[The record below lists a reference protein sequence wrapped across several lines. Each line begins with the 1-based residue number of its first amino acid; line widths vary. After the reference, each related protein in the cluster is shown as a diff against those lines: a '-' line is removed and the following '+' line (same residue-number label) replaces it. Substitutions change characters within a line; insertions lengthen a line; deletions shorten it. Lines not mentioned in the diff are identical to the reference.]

1 MTSDI
6 RKNSTNSVETSSRI
20 AQLGTQ
26 TQAGIL
32 LLLAGLVSF
41 LSFSGQVP
49 QPAAISGLP
58 LKYYMLMV
66 TTVIVVMNGFSIFT
80 TLRGKQAL
88 GYSLSYF
95 SMFIFLLGIVLLI
108 QGRVFF
114 ISIFMLV
121 ATTLGLRWMCP
132 PQYRRQYLI
141 ATVLVLA
148 LAWGLEWVNPPWRA
162 VYSGARFGP
171 IAALI
176 FALIF
181 SIFLAFQ
188 TWQGNIRLKLVTAF
202 TVIALVS
209 VTILGTTAYLYF
221 QDRIRDEVRQRLLN
235 TVNIAAIQ
243 FDGDLHSQIQDAED
257 MNLPA
262 YQKLEQEG
270 KKIVKADSDLIFYYT
285 MRMNDE
291 GQIYFIIDSRPTDEK
306 PVDVG
311 TIYEQ
316 PSPLLLERFNTLDGP
331 MVEEEVYTDEY
342 GSVLSAYA
350 PLYRSDGSFEG
361 IIGID
366 ISADNMLAH
375 ERSIL
380 YLILGSSVS
389 VLLIVILL
397 GVWLGGV
404 FVGPIIN
411 LSRVTQKVSEGD
423 LNARAVIETTDEVG
437 DLAKAFN
444 VMTGQLQ
451 ETLSGLE
458 KRVAQRTQALAA
470 SGEIS
475 RQLSSI
481 RDKETLAREV
491 VRQLQASFN
500 YYHAHIYLMD
510 ETGIHL
516 VMTGGT
522 GEVGAILLSQGHKIP
537 TGKGLVGRAAERKEV
552 ILVPDIS
559 RDPNWLPNPL
569 LPETKAEIAVPIMA
583 GHNVLGV
590 LDVQNNVL
598 DSLTDQ
604 DASLLRSI
612 ADQAAIALQNIS
624 ATENV
629 TKRADEL
636 QKVAKVSTVAS
647 SIIDDEQKMLAQVV
661 QLTQRQFGLYH
672 AHIYLY
678 DPAEQVLQVKACGWK
693 EGDKHAGT
701 HGDRKIPLAQE
712 QSLVSRSAR
721 TREPVIVNDVRLEPS
736 WLPNPLM
743 PDTLSELAVPL
754 VFGETLIGVLDVQSD
769 RVNAFSEEDAS
780 IQSILASQIATA
792 LQNVRTYSQTRRQA
806 DYETLLSS
814 INQKIQSTTTVESA
828 LKITVRELGRV
839 LGTQTQVKLKS
850 VDGQEAMDTTV
861 EESRS

>member
-1 MTSDI
+1 MKSDKRI
-6 RKNSTNSVETSSRI
+6 NSTNGIEPSSRI
-20 AQLGTQ
+20 AQLGTH

-32 LLLAGLVSF
+32 LLLAGFVTF
-41 LSFSGQVP
+41 LSISGQVP
-49 QPAAISGLP
+49 SPAVPTAIP
-58 LKYYMLMV
+58 LKYYMLAIMV
-66 TTVIVVMNGFSIFT
+66 VITSMNGYSIYA
-80 TLRGKQAL
+80 TLRGKQPL
-88 GYSLSYF
+88 GYGVSYV
-95 SMFIFLLGIVLLI
+95 SMFVFMLGIVLLI
-108 QGRVFF
+108 QGRAFF
-114 ISIFMLV
+114 STIFMIV
-121 ATTLGLRWMCP
+121 AAALGLRWMCP
-132 PQYRRQYLI
+132 PSQRRQYLI
-141 ATVLVLA
+141 ATIIVLA
-148 LAWGLEWVNPPWRA
+148 LTWGIEWGAPPWRA
-162 VYSGARFGP
+162 VYTGVQVGP
-171 IAALI
+171 FAALI

-209 VTILGTTAYLYF
+209 VTFLGTTAYLYF
-221 QDRIRDEVRQRLLN
+221 QDRIREEVRQRLFN

-243 FDGDLHSQIQDAED
+243 LDGDLHSQIQDAED

-262 YQKLEQEG
+262 YQILEEEG

-291 GQIYFIIDSRPTDEK
+291 GLIYFVIDSRPTDEE
-306 PVDVG
+306 PVAVG

-316 PSPLLLERFNTLDGP
+316 PSALLLQRFKTLDGP
-331 MVEEEVYTDEY
+331 IVEDEVYTDEY

-350 PLYRSDGSFEG
+350 PIYRSDGSLEG

-380 YLILGSSVS
+380 YLILGASVG
-389 VLLIVILL
+389 VLFIVILL
-397 GVWLGGV
+397 GLWLGGV
-404 FVGPIIN
+404 FVRPIIN
-411 LSRVTQKVSEGD
+411 LSRVTQKLSEGD
-423 LNARAVIETTDEVG
+423 LSARAVIETTDEVG

-444 VMTGQLQ
+444 VMTAQLQ

-481 RDKETLAREV
+481 RDRETLAREI

-510 ETGIHL
+510 ETGKHL

-537 TGKGLVGRAAERKEV
+537 MGKGLVGRAAERKDV

-559 RDPNWLPNPL
+559 KDPNWLPNPL

-583 GHNVLGV
+583 GHTVLGV

-636 QKVAKVSTVAS
+636 QKVARVSTIAS
-647 SIIDDEQKMLAQVV
+647 SIIDDEQKMLSQVV

-678 DPAEQVLQVKACGWK
+678 DPAEKVLQVKACGWK
-693 EGDKHAGT
+693 EGDEHAGT

-721 TREPVIVNDVRLEPS
+721 TREPVIVNDVRLEPN
-736 WLPNPLM
+736 WLPNPLL

-754 VFGETLIGVLDVQSD
+754 IFGDTLIGVLDVQSD
-769 RVNAFSEEDAS
+769 KVNAFSAEDAS
-780 IQSILASQIATA
+780 IQSILASQVATA

-850 VDGQEAMDTTV
+850 ANGQEEMGTTV

>member
-1 MTSDI
+1 MKSDTRI
-6 RKNSTNSVETSSRI
+6 NSTNGIEPSSRI
-20 AQLGTQ
+20 AQLGTH

-32 LLLAGLVSF
+32 LLLAGFVTF
-41 LSFSGQVP
+41 LSISGQVP
-49 QPAAISGLP
+49 SPAVPTAIP
-58 LKYYMLMV
+58 LKYYMLAIMV
-66 TTVIVVMNGFSIFT
+66 VITSMNGYSIYA
-80 TLRGKQAL
+80 TLRGKQPL
-88 GYSLSYF
+88 GYGVSYV
-95 SMFIFLLGIVLLI
+95 SMFVFMLGIVLLI
-108 QGRVFF
+108 EGRAFF
-114 ISIFMLV
+114 STIFMMV
-121 ATTLGLRWMCP
+121 AATLGLRWMCP
-132 PQYRRQYLI
+132 PSQRRQYFI
-141 ATVLVLA
+141 ATIIVLA
-148 LAWGLEWVNPPWRA
+148 LTWGIEWGAPPWRA
-162 VYSGARFGP
+162 VYTGAQVGP
-171 IAALI
+171 FAALI

-202 TVIALVS
+202 TVISLVS
-209 VTILGTTAYLYF
+209 VTFLGTTAYLYF
-221 QDRIRDEVRQRLLN
+221 QDRIREEVRQRLFN

-243 FDGDLHSQIQDAED
+243 LDGDLHSQIQDAED

-262 YQKLEQEG
+262 YQILEEEG

-291 GQIYFIIDSRPTDEK
+291 GLIYFVIDSRPTDEE
-306 PVDVG
+306 PVAVG

-316 PSPLLLERFNTLDGP
+316 PSALLLQRFKTLDGP
-331 MVEEEVYTDEY
+331 IVEDEVYTDEY

-350 PLYRSDGSFEG
+350 PIYRSDGSLEG

-380 YLILGSSVS
+380 YLILGASVG
-389 VLLIVILL
+389 VLFIVILL
-397 GVWLGGV
+397 GLWLGGV
-404 FVGPIIN
+404 FVRPIIN
-411 LSRVTQKVSEGD
+411 LSRVTQKLSEGD
-423 LNARAVIETTDEVG
+423 LSARAVIETTDEVG
-437 DLAKAFN
+437 DLAIAFN
-444 VMTGQLQ
+444 VMTAQLQ

-481 RDKETLAREV
+481 RDRETLAREI

-510 ETGIHL
+510 ETGKHL

-537 TGKGLVGRAAERKEV
+537 MGKGLVGRAAERKDV

-559 RDPNWLPNPL
+559 KDPNWLPNPL

-604 DASLLRSI
+604 DANLLRSI

-636 QKVAKVSTVAS
+636 QKVARVSTIAS
-647 SIIDDEQKMLAQVV
+647 SIIDDEQKMLSQVV

-678 DPAEQVLQVKACGWK
+678 DPAEKVLQVKACGWK
-693 EGDKHAGT
+693 EGDEHAGT

-721 TREPVIVNDVRLEPS
+721 TREPVIVNDVRLEPN
-736 WLPNPLM
+736 WLPNPLL

-754 VFGETLIGVLDVQSD
+754 IFGDTLIGVLDVQSD
-769 RVNAFSEEDAS
+769 KVNAFSAEDAS
-780 IQSILASQIATA
+780 IQSILASQVATA

-850 VDGQEAMDTTV
+850 ANGQEEMGTTV